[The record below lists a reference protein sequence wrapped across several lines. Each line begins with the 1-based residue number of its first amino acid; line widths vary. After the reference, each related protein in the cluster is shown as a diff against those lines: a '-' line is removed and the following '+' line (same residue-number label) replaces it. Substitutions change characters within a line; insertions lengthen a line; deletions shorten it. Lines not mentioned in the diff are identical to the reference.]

1 MRRRKHEQNRR
12 TDRKNCPDGEGH
24 KKLEDIATIQREGN
38 LQKKDLV
45 DEGIRWTLTIAA
57 TIINALGVAF
67 ITTAALGTVPAT
79 AIPNVLAIVQDRFT
93 LGQYLFALSVLQ
105 LVLQVVLL
113 KKDFRPIQI
122 TQMIPAVL
130 LSYFVDFFMKIL
142 VVLPLDN
149 YVLKMIWLLV
159 GTVILSFAI
168 ALEVKVDLVYLP
180 LDALN
185 KAIAFKSGKSFELI
199 KTLIDCGMVLI
210 ALLIILP
217 IRHGLY
223 GVREGT
229 IIAALISGYIVKL
242 FSKMLNK
249 K

>member
-1 MRRRKHEQNRR
+1 MSRIDEL
-12 TDRKNCPDGEGH
+12 TAKNCPDGEGH

-105 LVLQVVLL
+105 LVLQFVLL
-113 KKDFRPIQI
+113 KKNFRPIQI

>member
-45 DEGIRWTLTIAA
+45 NEV
-57 TIINALGVAF
+57 NALGVAF

-105 LVLQVVLL
+105 LVLQFVLL
-113 KKDFRPIQI
+113 KKNFRPIQI

-168 ALEVKVDLVYLP
+168 ALEVKVDLMYLP

>member
-45 DEGIRWTLTIAA
+45 NEGIRWTLTIAA

-67 ITTAALGTVPAT
+67 ITTAALGT

-105 LVLQVVLL
+105 LVLQFVLL
-113 KKDFRPIQI
+113 KKNFRPIQI

-130 LSYFVDFFMKIL
+130 LSYFVDFFFYPFHYFRLATCVSNKYTIFYY
-142 VVLPLDN
+142 VISSCKSVIYIIKN
-149 YVLKMIWLLV
+149 YFINISSIFFRRFHF
-159 GTVILSFAI
+159 TVNHI
-168 ALEVKVDLVYLP
+168 Y
-180 LDALN
+180 
-185 KAIAFKSGKSFELI
+185 SGF
-199 KTLIDCGMVLI
+199 
-210 ALLIILP
+210 
-217 IRHGLY
+217 
-223 GVREGT
+223 
-229 IIAALISGYIVKL
+229 
-242 FSKMLNK
+242 
-249 K
+249 

>member
-1 MRRRKHEQNRR
+1 MN
-12 TDRKNCPDGEGH
+12 
-24 KKLEDIATIQREGN
+24 
-38 LQKKDLV
+38 
-45 DEGIRWTLTIAA
+45 EGIRWTLTIAA

-105 LVLQVVLL
+105 LVLQFVLL
-113 KKDFRPIQI
+113 KKNFRPIQI

-168 ALEVKVDLVYLP
+168 ALEVKVDLMYLP